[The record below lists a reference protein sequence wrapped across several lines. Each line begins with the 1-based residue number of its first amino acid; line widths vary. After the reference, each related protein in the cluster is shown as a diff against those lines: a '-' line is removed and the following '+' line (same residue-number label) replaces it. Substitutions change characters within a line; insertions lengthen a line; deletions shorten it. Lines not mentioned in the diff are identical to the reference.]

1 MIIVLTNL
9 KRITFK
15 GASVPHNIGKIY
27 TCNEYR
33 WITDIDGKGNIET
46 NMTSESDVIEYALMK
61 ALQNG
66 NYSTPTEE
74 EKSYLEKFL

>member
-15 GASVPHNIGKIY
+15 GASVPHNIGRIY
-27 TCNEYR
+27 TCNQYR
-33 WITDIDGKGNIET
+33 WINDIDGQGNIET
-46 NMTSESDVIEYALMK
+46 NMTTESDVIEYALIK

-74 EKSYLEKFL
+74 EKSYLEKYL

>member
-9 KRITFK
+9 KRITFR
-15 GASVPHNIGKIY
+15 GASVLHNIGKIY

-33 WITDIDGKGNIET
+33 WINDIDGQGNIET

-61 ALQNG
+61 ALQDG

-74 EKSYLEKFL
+74 EKNYLEKYL

>member
-9 KRITFK
+9 KRITFR
-15 GASVPHNIGKIY
+15 GASAPHNIGKIY

-33 WITDIDGKGNIET
+33 WINDIDGQGNIET

-74 EKSYLEKFL
+74 EIEYLRKYL